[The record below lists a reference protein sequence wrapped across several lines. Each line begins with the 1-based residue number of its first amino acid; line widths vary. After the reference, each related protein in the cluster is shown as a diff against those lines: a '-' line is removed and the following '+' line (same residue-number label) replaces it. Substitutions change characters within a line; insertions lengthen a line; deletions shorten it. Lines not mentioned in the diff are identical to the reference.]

1 MALTGLTWSFT
12 WYRTAVYSLF
22 GGTAPKVKNTP
33 RPEYRQKERKDAA
46 KQSRPDRQRHTGRE
60 KDRKETT
67 FNYAVWDKAADAVHQ
82 LYPTYKSVKLGM
94 EGIEI
99 APNPNTD
106 RRQTDKIQFDPQTGR
121 LGSITYYKDAP
132 ASQTLKGWFYAFII
146 GGGVAKAGDLL
157 MKPLLENLR
166 KQLFPLLMEDLKI
179 LPARFGAEAG
189 LLGAGAMAMD
199 EFMGMGILERFKNQK
214 STQTFC

>member
-1 MALTGLTWSFT
+1 MGTTLFLLVMALTGLTWSFT

-106 RRQTDKIQFDPQTGR
+106 RRQTDKIQFDPTKQVA
-121 LGSITYYKDAP
+121 SAP
-132 ASQTLKGWFYAFII
+132 
-146 GGGVAKAGDLL
+146 
-157 MKPLLENLR
+157 
-166 KQLFPLLMEDLKI
+166 
-179 LPARFGAEAG
+179 
-189 LLGAGAMAMD
+189 
-199 EFMGMGILERFKNQK
+199 
-214 STQTFC
+214 